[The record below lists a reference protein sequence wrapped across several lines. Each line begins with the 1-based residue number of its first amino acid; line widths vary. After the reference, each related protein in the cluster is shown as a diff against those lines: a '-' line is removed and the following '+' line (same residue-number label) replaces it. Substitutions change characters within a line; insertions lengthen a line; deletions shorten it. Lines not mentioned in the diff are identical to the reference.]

1 MTRQRCLRLHL
12 RRQMHLDDLANS
24 LNETSVEK
32 GFWSPMSRMESEDD
46 FIFYAKQ
53 LAMIHSEVTEALEAL
68 RKDQGDAKFVE
79 ELADIIIRVLDLWAG
94 MNKMRVGE
102 LPSIHNTLRDKALV
116 NKGREKLHGVR
127 G

>member
-1 MTRQRCLRLHL
+1 MKK
-12 RRQMHLDDLANS
+12 MNLDELANQ
-24 LNETSVEK
+24 LNETAIDK
-32 GFWSPMSRMESEDD
+32 GFWSPLSRMEAEDD

-53 LAMIHSEVTEALEAL
+53 LAMVHSEVTEALEAL
-68 RKDQGDAKFVE
+68 RKNQGDDKFVE

-94 MNKMRVGE
+94 MNKMRVGK
-102 LPSIHNTLRDKALV
+102 LPSIHNTLTDKALV

>member
-1 MTRQRCLRLHL
+1 MN
-12 RRQMHLDDLANS
+12 LDDLANS

-68 RKDQGDAKFVE
+68 RKDHGDDKFVE

-94 MNKMRVGE
+94 MNKIRVE
-102 LPSIHNTLRDKALV
+102 KLPSIHNTLVDKSLV
-116 NKGREKLHGVR
+116 NKTREKLHGVR

>member
-1 MTRQRCLRLHL
+1 MN
-12 RRQMHLDDLANS
+12 LDELADS
-24 LNETSVEK
+24 LNDTAVEK

-68 RKDQGDAKFVE
+68 RKEQGDQKFVE
-79 ELADIIIRVLDLWAG
+79 ELADIIIRVLDLWSG
-94 MNKMRVGE
+94 MNKIRVSE
-102 LPSIHNTLRDKALV
+102 LPSIHETLLDKANI
-116 NKGREKLHGVR
+116 NKDRPKLHGVR

>member
-1 MTRQRCLRLHL
+1 MN
-12 RRQMHLDDLANS
+12 LDDLANS
-24 LNETSVEK
+24 LNQTAIEK
-32 GFWSPMSRMESEDD
+32 GFWNPLSRMESEDD

-68 RKDQGDAKFVE
+68 RKDQGDKKFVE

-102 LPSIHNTLRDKALV
+102 LPSIHDTLTDKALV
-116 NKGREKLHGVR
+116 NKSREKLHGVR

>member
-1 MTRQRCLRLHL
+1 MTKQRCLRLL
-12 RRQMHLDDLANS
+12 WRNQMHLDDLANS
-24 LNETSVEK
+24 LNETAIEK
-32 GFWSPMSRMESEDD
+32 GFWSPLSRMESEDD

-68 RKDQGDAKFVE
+68 RKNQGDEKFVE

-94 MNKMRVGE
+94 MNKMRVKA

-116 NKGREKLHGVR
+116 NKSREKLHGTR

>member
-1 MTRQRCLRLHL
+1 MKK
-12 RRQMHLDDLANS
+12 MHLDDLANS
-24 LNETSVEK
+24 LNETAIEK
-32 GFWSPMSRMESEDD
+32 GFWSPLSRMESEDD

-68 RKDQGDAKFVE
+68 RKNQGDEKFVE

-94 MNKMRVGE
+94 MNKMRVRE
-102 LPSIHNTLRDKALV
+102 LPSIHNTLRDKALI
-116 NKGREKLHGVR
+116 NKNREKLHGTR